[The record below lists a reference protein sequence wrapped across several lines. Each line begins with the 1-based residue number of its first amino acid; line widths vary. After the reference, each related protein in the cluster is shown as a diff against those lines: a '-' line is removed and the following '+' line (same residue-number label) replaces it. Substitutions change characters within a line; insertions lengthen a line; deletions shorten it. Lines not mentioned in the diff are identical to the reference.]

1 MKPYMDALFSLSGKT
16 AIVTGATGG
25 IGSEMCLALA
35 EAGANIMALRLE
47 NDNGITDLKKE
58 VERNG
63 ARFQSEV
70 CDLADS
76 QALRRTFQKLW
87 DMGIEPDILLNCAG
101 LNRRA
106 PITQMTDDQV
116 DLVSRYTINNRG
128 QGGILTIGFLYRYSR
143 SIKRHAM

>member
-1 MKPYMDALFSLSGKT
+1 
-16 AIVTGATGG
+16 
-25 IGSEMCLALA
+25 
-35 EAGANIMALRLE
+35 MALRLE
-47 NDNGITDLKKE
+47 NDDGITDLKKE
-58 VERNG
+58 VERSG

-76 QALRRTFQKLW
+76 QALRRTFQRLW

-116 DLVSRYTINNRG
+116 DLVSRYTINTGDRAA
-128 QGGILTIGFLYRYSR
+128 Y
-143 SIKRHAM
+143 